1 MNGCVDGWTLDRKKW
16 VADTVNGSMRG
27 YAVGW
32 TGDWVSGYM
41 GGRMGKWV
49 SGCVCRRMDG

>member
-1 MNGCVDGWTLDRKKW
+1 M
-16 VADTVNGSMRG
+16 NGSMRG

-41 GGRMGKWV
+41 GRRMGKWGEWV
-49 SGCVCRRMDG
+49 GIQADGCATGSMGG

>member
-1 MNGCVDGWTLDRKKW
+1 MNGCVDGWTLDRPEKC
-16 VADTVNGSMRG
+16 SMRG

-41 GGRMGKWV
+41 DGRMGKRV
-49 SGCVCRRMDG
+49 SGWVCRRMDE